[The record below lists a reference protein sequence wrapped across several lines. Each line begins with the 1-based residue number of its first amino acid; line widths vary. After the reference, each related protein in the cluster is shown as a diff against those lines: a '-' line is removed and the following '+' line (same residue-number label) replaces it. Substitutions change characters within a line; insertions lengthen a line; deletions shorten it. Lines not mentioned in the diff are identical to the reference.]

1 MHFKTADI
9 EGVFP
14 DCPPPGAL
22 VNADDGLWYG
32 PYYGFQYAEVHTG
45 HAYPAGHWR
54 MWLERDYPAGLELWR
69 PENALAPRSGAYAS
83 LYNAIPADWH
93 YTNWTVDRTIEWLRD
108 HQNGQSF
115 FLWMSFA
122 DPHQPFAPPRP
133 CNMYDDEKFPS
144 PVPPEDVSRKSPH
157 YQRSHKGLSY
167 GGYNTLAG
175 WSGDHFREIVSHYY
189 GLTTFIDDS
198 IARVMAELNRLG
210 LAENTHVVFTS
221 NHGEGL
227 ADHGIAGKPMMS
239 YECVNRVPMLWC
251 HPPTVKSGSVYQGIM
266 SHLDLTPTFLD
277 LAGAEPLSGM
287 EGRSFAPVLRGEIET
302 RRDAVIVER
311 ISVLRSSNRDVP
323 PNAQPKPFRSEHANE
338 DIFWVKMLVTEGW
351 KLLHY
356 GSAPYGELYDV
367 VNDPDDLNNLWDDF
381 ACATVQRE
389 FSEHLL
395 AELIDSELGDPATIL
410 DHRAVS
416 GALRDARLMEPQ
428 PEARSNLDKRIWGM
442 C

>member
-32 PYYGFQYAEVHTG
+32 PYYGFQYAKVHTG

-54 MWLERDYPAGLELWR
+54 MWLERDHPAGLELWR

-144 PVPPEDVSRKSPH
+144 PVPPENVSRKPAH
-157 YQRSHKGLSY
+157 YQRSRKGLSY

-311 ISVLRSSNRDVP
+311 ISVLRSPNRDVT

-389 FSEHLL
+389 FSERLL